1 MFIMSK
7 INLKQKERG
16 VGWAGVRS
24 VLSAHCLA
32 RLHSKKGDQLIV
44 ICKCKIIYV
53 TKKDQVLVENN
64 VNKDLT
70 MAFS

>member
-1 MFIMSK
+1 MLK

-16 VGWAGVRS
+16 VGWTGVRS
-24 VLSAHCLA
+24 VLSVHCLA

-44 ICKCKIIYV
+44 ICKFKNHV
-53 TKKDQVLVENN
+53 RKKDHVLVENT

-70 MAFS
+70 MAFL